1 MEDKCPFVHQQERA
15 SQSWDHKALKD
26 KLAIQANK
34 AVGGTRERR
43 KTGQVI
49 GTENCPK
56 SPEALSAEDKKT
68 VRLLR
73 SFIVAAI

>member
-34 AVGGTRERR
+34 AVGGTRE
-43 KTGQVI
+43 K
-49 GTENCPK
+49 TENRASNRYRKLP
-56 SPEALSAEDKKT
+56 
-68 VRLLR
+68 
-73 SFIVAAI
+73 